1 MNIFSNI
8 FTPKK
13 KGPPTNMLNET
24 DIHFNVTDDNEDYE
38 SPKKKPRTETND
50 YSQMNTDTDYSN
62 QLFSRAKQGNK
73 FSKANLN
80 MGVGL
85 AKKGLLPNTPENQHI
100 FQEMNRRAQQDY
112 LTREQQRQE
121 DLEKLQKEH
130 SENIA
135 EKRRQEELL
144 KQQQQQAEQ
153 ERQRKQ
159 QEEEQERQRQEQERQ
174 EQQRQEQERQEQ
186 EFQAQQERMR
196 KEYEEQE
203 RIWKE
208 QRDRIFQQ
216 REQERQ
222 AEEERLRQEQERQRQ
237 QQEQERQRQQQ
248 EQERQRQQ
256 QQQEQQQ
263 QQQQF
268 PKTELPEGVI
278 DMDLCPAYKAE
289 LPKFKQECNKNIYRK
304 LSLKM
309 HPDKNQGCIPLAT
322 EKFKKLGIICGGNQF
337 LGGSKKKTKK
347 YFKKKSNFKI
357 SKKHKG
363 KKSKKSKRNV
373 KKTKR
378 VRSK

>member
-13 KGPPTNMLNET
+13 KGPPTTSIYDTPITFKVNDDN
-24 DIHFNVTDDNEDYE
+24 DNEDYE
-38 SPKKKPRTETND
+38 SPKKKPRTQTDD

-62 QLFSRAKQGNK
+62 QLFNRAKKGNK
-73 FSKANLN
+73 FSDANLY
-80 MGVGL
+80 MGVSM
-85 AKKGLLPNTPENQHI
+85 AKKGLLPNTPENQYI

-130 SENIA
+130 SKNIA

-248 EQERQRQQ
+248 
-256 QQQEQQQ
+256 QQEQQQ

-309 HPDKNQGCIPLAT
+309 HPDKNQGCIPMAT
-322 EKFKKLGIICGGNQF
+322 EKIKKKGIICGGNQ
-337 LGGSKKKTKK
+337 
-347 YFKKKSNFKI
+347 
-357 SKKHKG
+357 
-363 KKSKKSKRNV
+363 
-373 KKTKR
+373 
-378 VRSK
+378 